1 MKKLLQM
8 KFMLLLCTLIVGSG
22 TMWADPTV
30 LFHETF
36 GNNTGSARDWNDTYS
51 VKSGVSSVYS
61 GITSYTVSNAKQGKN
76 TTGSTQSGL
85 NQSSMGT
92 DAYIIIG
99 PLSVADYESL
109 AVTYQWKAASIKGT
123 YSTKLEYATSSG
135 GSYTEVSGTG
145 DGATSFVERSYSLPA
160 AAQVSTLYLKIT
172 WNTSNTQAIIDEV
185 ELTGTAV
192 GGGSTTYSVTY
203 DGNGA
208 TSGTVP
214 TDATAYESGA
224 TVTVL
229 GNTGDLAKT
238 GCAFDGWNT
247 QANGGGTNYDADDTF
262 TISAN
267 TTLYAK
273 WTPYTITAQS
283 NNESYGTVTLSGN
296 EITGSPN
303 SGYRYADPAYTVSPE
318 NSATVVQDGNTFTV
332 TPTANTTIT
341 INFEAIPTHTAT
353 FSVNGTTTTTDF
365 QEGAAIT
372 FPANPADIEGKS
384 FVGWTGTAISGTTDE
399 KPTFVTSATMGDAD
413 IFLYAVFAKVEQGGE
428 DTYEVLSSNIFD
440 VNANYVIAAK
450 QSANDATMWYFYSY
464 GNKVD
469 ENASWGK
476 MTTDPSTNAPITFT
490 LSGTASELIVQAN
503 TGHYLKGLTNGNFQM
518 SASSQKIALDENGN
532 IKSSNNT
539 GSYALRHNYNNG
551 SGGLRWYN
559 STTGQPANFYKV
571 IPGTTYSGYCTTV
584 EARADAELSFAQAAQ
599 TAEVYFASQYTGQGL
614 TNPHSVSPITWT
626 SSNENVATVNE
637 NGTVTVIAVGETTIT
652 ASFAGNGDY
661 NAGEAS
667 YTLTVQD
674 SRADAGISYPKNEE
688 TIDLKVGDYDA
699 IYHTSNPLTNPNS
712 LTGFSWTSSNEDVAT
727 VNQSGVVTLKAV
739 GETTITASFAGNIN
753 YKPGVASFTLQ
764 VVDNRQDA
772 TVTWKDADGNNITEL
787 NVEKGDFIQGITLSC
802 NVEGFTF
809 TEKHLQHLWGTN
821 ETHDNYAGQQPAGY
835 IFTPNAVWTAALG
848 ITTITATF
856 PGNETHKPAS
866 ATLTVT
872 VTGGTEK
879 TPYTVAEARAAID
892 AGTGVT
898 EVYATGIVSE
908 IVTAFNSQYGN
919 ITYNISAD
927 GLTTSDQLQA
937 YRGKSYNGN
946 NFTSADDI
954 QVGDVVIIYGNLKNH
969 NNIYEFAE
977 SNQLYF
983 NQPRLIVANEDKT
996 VTVNAAG
1003 TITSHEAQTITIN
1016 YRNFLETT
1024 PSANNVSVLF
1034 CDVNGTVAAESYD
1047 WIKSIEFKENGNGYF
1062 TMDCSFEANNGDEA
1076 RTGYAKVAVTA
1087 ENTQVSTTIYY
1098 SDIITITQNAPIAS
1112 HTATFSVNGTATDPV
1127 SYEEGETITFPEVSG
1142 VNGMTF
1148 MGWTT
1153 SEIEGTTDE
1162 APTLVSSA
1170 TMGSSNI
1177 TYYAVFAVN
1186 SGIGSYT
1193 LDYSK
1198 EENLSSSTDWGTY
1211 GKVLNYEAEDGSV
1224 WTIKAYKNAGMQIN
1238 NGKDCSIKVP
1248 GCPGYISTIEI
1259 TCSAAKA
1266 VGFSSNNYEGS
1277 GNITYVAEGTD
1288 ATSQTLNLSNSII
1301 NTGYIVPK
1309 GGSTSI
1315 TKIIVN
1321 YSIYSDYC
1329 TTIPTTG
1336 TLTLNAACHDNK
1348 GKIYGTFYTNR
1359 PYIMPATLRGS
1370 VVSVDDG
1377 KLVVD
1382 EVYDGSNSEVV
1393 PANTALLI
1401 STADNFT
1408 GTHDYTITY
1417 ATGGDDY
1424 SESNMLKGT
1433 LTADEETEGDGCLF
1447 YRLTMHN
1454 GETIGFWWG
1463 AAEGGKFKPG
1473 ANKAYLAVP
1482 TSVVSARSGF
1492 AFDDEATGISQIE
1505 NGKLKMEN
1513 YYDLQGRKV
1522 SKPGKGLY
1530 IVNGKK
1536 VVIK

>member
-8 KFMLLLCTLIVGSG
+8 KFMLLLCALIVGSG
-22 TMWADPTV
+22 TMWADNNVSTV
-30 LFHETF
+30 STKFNATGDVTSKF
-36 GNNTGSARDWNDTYS
+36 TQTGNFKTATWNLGVTWKDANKTYWGDLNATKGTQIGSGSNPASQVVLTGSNIPGTISS
-51 VKSGVSSVYS
+51 VKVN
-61 GITSYTVSNAKQGKN
+61 TSMA
-76 TTGSTQSGL
+76 
-85 NQSSMGT
+85 
-92 DAYIIIG
+92 
-99 PLSVADYESL
+99 
-109 AVTYQWKAASIKGT
+109 
-123 YSTKLEYATSSG
+123 SG
-135 GSYTEVSGTG
+135 GTITVEV
-145 DGATSFVERSYSLPA
+145 
-160 AAQVSTLYLKIT
+160 
-172 WNTSNTQAIIDEV
+172 
-185 ELTGTAV
+185 AV
-192 GGGSTTYSVTY
+192 GGTAFKNDNNLTASLNKSATDFDFTGSGSGDVVITWKQASTSKAIYIKSITVTY
-203 DGNGA
+203 VVASDSPLASITLSGDYPTSFTEGDEFSHEGMTVTA
-208 TSGTVP
+208 TYEDESTADVTSSATFSGYDMTVL
-214 TDATAYESGA
+214 DQNQ
-224 TVTVL
+224 TVTVSYSE
-229 GNTGDLAKT
+229 GEVTKT
-238 GCAFDGWNT
+238 AEYSIIVN
-247 QANGGGTNYDADDTF
+247 
-262 TISAN
+262 
-267 TTLYAK
+267 
-273 WTPYTITAQS
+273 
-283 NNESYGTVTLSGN
+283 
-296 EITGSPN
+296 
-303 SGYRYADPAYTVSPE
+303 
-318 NSATVVQDGNTFTV
+318 
-332 TPTANTTIT
+332 
-341 INFEAIPTHTAT
+341 AIPTHSVTW
-353 FSVNGTTTTTDF
+353 SVNGNT
-365 QEGAAIT
+365 QQESYKEGAAIT
-372 FPANPADIEGKS
+372 FPAEDPADIEGKS
-384 FVGWTGTAISGTTDE
+384 FVGWTETAINGTTNTAPE
-399 KPTFVTSATMGDAD
+399 FVSSATMGESNVT
-413 IFLYAVFAKVEQGGE
+413 FYAVFATVEQGGE
-428 DTYEVLSSNIFD
+428 NTYEVLSSNNFD
-440 VNANYVIAAK
+440 ANANYVIAAK
-450 QSANDATMWYFYSY
+450 QSATDATMWYFYSY
-464 GNKVD
+464 GDKVD

-503 TGHYLKGLTNGNFQM
+503 TGHYLKGLTTGNFQM

-688 TIDLKVGDYDA
+688 TIELKVGDYDA

-772 TVTWKDADGNNITEL
+772 TVTWKNADGNNITEL

-809 TEKHLQHLWGTN
+809 TEEHLQHLWGTN

-1047 WIKSIEFKENGNGYF
+1047 WIKSITFNENGNENF
-1062 TMDCSFEANNGDEA
+1062 TMNCLFEANDGEA
-1076 RTGYAKVAVTA
+1076 RTGYVKVTVTVG
-1087 ENTQVSTTIYY
+1087 NTIYY
-1098 SDIITITQNAPIAS
+1098 SDIITITQAAPVTS
-1112 HTATFSVNGTATDPV
+1112 HNVTFSVNGTVTAPEF
-1127 SYEEGETITFPEVSG
+1127 YEEGAAITFPEVSDID
-1142 VNGMTF
+1142 GMTF
-1148 MGWTT
+1148 LGWTDN
-1153 SEIEGTTDE
+1153 EISGTQASANYVTE
-1162 APTLVSSA
+1162 A
-1170 TMGSSNI
+1170 TMGDGDV
-1177 TYYAVFAVN
+1177 TYYAVFALLVPGTSTTYTDELTHDLIGVTGTSYSNWSGITDNSGAVYAGNSAGGNTAIQLRSNSN
-1186 SGIGSYT
+1186 SGIVTTASGGKLKKVTVEWNSNTADERTLDIYGDHVAYTNASELYISNQQGTKLGSISKNGTTMALSINGDYEYVGLRSNNGAMYLDKITIEWESGTPDSYT
-1193 LDYSK
+1193 
-1198 EENLSSSTDWGTY
+1198 
-1211 GKVLNYEAEDGSV
+1211 
-1224 WTIKAYKNAGMQIN
+1224 
-1238 NGKDCSIKVP
+1238 
-1248 GCPGYISTIEI
+1248 
-1259 TCSAAKA
+1259 
-1266 VGFSSNNYEGS
+1266 
-1277 GNITYVAEGTD
+1277 
-1288 ATSQTLNLSNSII
+1288 
-1301 NTGYIVPK
+1301 
-1309 GGSTSI
+1309 
-1315 TKIIVN
+1315 
-1321 YSIYSDYC
+1321 DYC
-1329 TTIPTTG
+1329 TTIPEMLTVTIAEACTDGKGKYYGTYSSSSAFKVSGNVTVSEIGINNDGTMNVQSYEEGAVVPKNTGVMISAETYGDFKLIKSTETG
-1336 TLTLNAACHDNK
+1336 TSVLDNA
-1348 GKIYGTFYTNR
+1348 NR
-1359 PYIMPATLRGS
+1359 LR
-1370 VVSVDDG
+1370 
-1377 KLVVD
+1377 
-1382 EVYDGSNSEVV
+1382 
-1393 PANTALLI
+1393 PT
-1401 STADNFT
+1401 
-1408 GTHDYTITY
+1408 
-1417 ATGGDDY
+1417 
-1424 SESNMLKGT
+1424 
-1433 LTADEETEGDGCLF
+1433 GDGISAADMAANDSGCLY

-1454 GETIGFWWG
+1454 GTKLGFWWG
-1463 AAEGGKFKPG
+1463 ADHG
-1473 ANKAYLAVP
+1473 AAFAVGPNKAYMAVP
-1482 TSVVSARSGF
+1482 ATTNAREGF
-1492 AFDDEATGISQIE
+1492 AFDDDSTTGIS
-1505 NGKLKMEN
+1505 NVNVNLN
-1513 YYDLQGRKV
+1513 DNDNCYDLQGRKV
-1522 SKPGKGLY
+1522 STPGKGLY